1 MWKKRFDTRANK
13 AHRKTELRLW
23 SLVPGRFRNVG
34 LGRPRPTRQHEVP
47 GESYDTPRARIR
59 EAFRKEQRRFYFPC
73 ASAISATE
81 KETHAPLLEQKSGVE
96 SNPSKWAWRTRAAAM
111 ASEDVLECRARRWM
125 VVHCSHAAARCARP
139 ARLESG
145 QPLRARAGLA
155 NDIGTRLEPPPFH
168 LPPSFSFFLR
178 WGGREEEEGGRGGR
192 KRRRK
197 LRIRAAGGRSR
208 TPYTAAAY
216 AYAYTHTYIYI
227 YICMRTMGES
237 GHGCPRGTLRLRIT
251 SSARPPLTS
260 LLPSRQSE
268 APRDFSR
275 KIPRN
280 SRFPVEAL
288 AFRTGFPTSEP
299 QRGRPVRTA
308 LKMEAAERRV

>member
-1 MWKKRFDTRANK
+1 MDHRSREREDRRGSPVDMWKKRFDTRANK

-178 WGGREEEEGGRGGR
+178 WGGREEEEGGRGGESSVFVQQGAVPER
-192 KRRRK
+192 
-197 LRIRAAGGRSR
+197 R
-208 TPYTAAAY
+208 TPQPR
-216 AYAYTHTYIYI
+216 THMHTHTHIYTYIYA
-227 YICMRTMGES
+227 CVPWERVDTAAHEGLCACES
-237 GHGCPRGTLRLRIT
+237 P
-251 SSARPPLTS
+251 A
-260 LLPSRQSE
+260 LLVHPSRPSFQVARARRLE
-268 APRDFSR
+268 TSR
-275 KIPRN
+275 ERSQEI
-280 SRFPVEAL
+280 L
-288 AFRTGFPTSEP
+288 GFP
-299 QRGRPVRTA
+299 
-308 LKMEAAERRV
+308 